1 MNLTEHTDQSNTL
14 MSLVEELYPLN
25 RSITGDGVRQTLKI
39 IEKRLPLTI
48 HEVATGTK
56 VLDWEV
62 PNEWNIRDAW
72 VKNSK
77 GEKII
82 DFKESNLHVLNYST
96 PIHKKVNLSELTA
109 HVFTLPEH
117 PTWIPYRTSYYNE
130 NWGFCMR
137 HADFLELKEDE
148 YEVFIDA
155 DLAAGHLTYGE
166 FYHQGELTE
175 EFLLV
180 THICHPSLANDNLT
194 GISVAAHLGAMLQ
207 TQQTRYSYRI
217 LFLPVTIG
225 AITWLS
231 INEAKLN
238 RIKFGLVLSLLGD
251 NGPFHY
257 KKSRRGD
264 TLIDTIVE
272 TYFEHSSAASELLPF
287 SPYGYDER
295 QFCSPGFNLPVGRLT
310 RAVHGEFPE
319 YHTSADNLTFINQ
332 TKLNESFEVIKELIV
347 MAENDKTYYNTNPK
361 GEPQLGRRG
370 LFKTIGGQRNT
381 KNFQMA
387 LLWVLNLSD
396 GENSL
401 IDISKKSGL
410 DFSSINEATQSLLAV
425 NLLQEVELIN

>member
-1 MNLTEHTDQSNTL
+1 MDQIQHSDQSTKL
-14 MSLVEELYPLN
+14 MSLIEELYPIN
-25 RSITGDGVRQTLKI
+25 RSITGDGVRKSLAILKQHV
-39 IEKRLPLTI
+39 PLEI
-48 HEVATGTK
+48 HEIPTGTK

-62 PNEWNIRDAW
+62 PKEWNVREAW

-82 DFKESNLHVLNYST
+82 DFSVSNLHLLNYSV
-96 PIHKKVNLSELTA
+96 PVHKEVDLSELKK
-109 HVFTLPEH
+109 HLFTLPDH

-130 NWGFCMR
+130 NWGFCLA
-137 HADFLELKEDE
+137 HNDYVKLKEDR
-148 YEVFIDA
+148 YEVFIDSE
-155 DLAAGHLTYGE
+155 LSNGHLTYGE
-166 FYHQGELTE
+166 FYHPGESEE
-175 EFLLV
+175 EFLFV

-194 GISVAAHLGAMLQ
+194 GMSVAAQLGALLN
-207 TQQTRYSYRI
+207 TKSTRYSYRI

-231 INEAKLN
+231 LNEDRLD

-251 NGPFHY
+251 KGPFHY

-264 TLIDTIVE
+264 ALIDTIVE
-272 TYFEHSSAASELLPF
+272 TYFQNSDVESELLEF

-310 RAVHGEFPE
+310 RALHGEFPE
-319 YHTSADNLTFINQ
+319 YHTSADDLTFIDQ
-332 TKLNESFEVIKELIV
+332 KKLIESFEVISAIIT
-347 MAENDKTYYNTNPK
+347 MAENDRTFLNTNPK

-370 LFKTIGGQRNT
+370 LFKQIGGQHNT
-381 KNFQMA
+381 KEFQMA

-401 IDISKKSGL
+401 VDIAKKSGL
-410 DFSSINEATQSLLAV
+410 DFYIINMATQALLAV
-425 NLLQEVELIN
+425 NLLREVELIK